1 VRSLTVLYVLAAGS
15 VRLLAQA
22 ELRITDPPLYAVVH
36 PGQTISVKVSAK
48 GGPFKS
54 VILFARDHTKINGKD
69 VLDSPPYEF
78 SFTIPPS
85 FPTMGNQGGGVM
97 GFPVQGQYVTANLV
111 IDIERPDAPKAI
123 KVDNA
128 SLELS
133 PGDTLPIQVFGR
145 YDDGAQLRLTNS
157 TQTKYEVDNPKIVS
171 VGTTGVVTAI
181 AEGAAT
187 VTVRHLGLEATVRVK
202 VVKD

>member
-1 VRSLTVLYVLAAGS
+1 MRNLIVLSALTLGA

-36 PGQTISVKVSAK
+36 PGQTVSVKVSAE

-54 VILFARDHTKINGKD
+54 VMLVVPDRTEIQGKP

-78 SFTIPPS
+78 SFTVPAS
-85 FPTMGNQGGGVM
+85 FPTMGNQGCGVM
-97 GFPVQGQYVTANLV
+97 GFLGQDQYLTANMV
-111 IDIERPDAPKAI
+111 IDIERPDAPKTI
-123 KVDNA
+123 KVDSA

-133 PGDTLPIQVFGR
+133 PRDTLPIQVFGR

-157 TQTKYEVDNPKIVS
+157 PQTKYEVDNPKVIS
-171 VGTTGVVTAI
+171 VGTTGFVTAVS
-181 AEGAAT
+181 EGTAT

-202 VVKD
+202 VAKD

>member
-1 VRSLTVLYVLAAGS
+1 MRNLTLLYALTAGA

-36 PGQTISVKVSAK
+36 PGQTVSVKISAD

-54 VILFARDHTKINGKD
+54 VMLVAPDHTKINGKA

-78 SFTIPPS
+78 SFTVPAS
-85 FPTMGNQGGGVM
+85 VPTMGNLGGGVV
-97 GFPVQGQYVTANLV
+97 GTPAQGHTVTANMV

-123 KVDNA
+123 KVDRA

-133 PGDTLPIQVFGR
+133 PGDGLPIQVFGR
-145 YDDGAQLRLTNS
+145 YNDGAQLRLTNS
-157 TQTKYEVDNPKIVS
+157 TQTKYEVDNAKVIS

-181 AEGAAT
+181 AEGSAT